1 MSALGPWHARGF
13 HSFSA
18 TSLLL
23 LASNCAA
30 PTPPA
35 TPVAAAPKSA
45 APAAAPKPAKE
56 RLLTLLR
63 ATARPAPVLDLLP
76 QAAQTVLETRLK
88 SVAPDQREQVL
99 RGELAQAVPLLHLK
113 AGGGSAA
120 ALLALATTPVATQE
134 LPLVFES
141 SPQSTDDERRRAVQ
155 LAHDLAA
162 RAAQHFLRDSVLDLA
177 NAPAAELPPL
187 LAALERAAVAAERPD
202 IARLALETWASSE
215 QSPAVLARLAAACAF
230 DQDEKGF
237 EQARSGV
244 PEGAP
249 EQARLQRLQQ
259 ALKARGSTDV
269 IVKGWALLEL
279 GRYAD
284 AQRALAPVVGKAKTN
299 LRVAAALA
307 IVAADGTA
315 CPGVPPQVG
324 SPRLCADAVT
334 VRAGL
339 TPALSDMDLAWQ
351 SGAGR
356 DAASAE
362 AYIGL
367 AHVVPWVT
375 SLAKASDATTLE
387 RDFSERYQALANVL
401 RELPEQKPLGVFAA
415 ALSAGVTAGL
425 HMSHGER
432 PQIDS
437 NRKQELWFA
446 ALAVEAAAPRLA
458 VSAVL
463 AADQPVLQLLPKAAP
478 PPLVSARAGLM
489 AWEAASSP
497 EPSVLEAA
505 KAALAEQLSVSP
517 KGSTESASA
526 VLLLAELDA
535 ATAPSERS
543 HRALAQIAGQLI
555 GEALPPE
562 LALRAV
568 LDAAGALERLGRNS
582 EALGVLR
589 KAAEIESLP
598 GPAADLL
605 VLIRAE
611 KLVMEWDVKKDPQR
625 TALAKALAALP
636 VGSAPPTIAFVL
648 GAWGSPKV
656 LRQGKQPPRAL
667 LDSRIGVRAAEL
679 MVKGA
684 LRGTRVSLRVSY
696 GFQTGVT
703 PEVTFDPMFVPL
715 VRPELIQKAL

>member
-1 MSALGPWHARGF
+1 
-13 HSFSA
+13 
-18 TSLLL
+18 
-23 LASNCAA
+23 
-30 PTPPA
+30 
-35 TPVAAAPKSA
+35 
-45 APAAAPKPAKE
+45 
-56 RLLTLLR
+56 
-63 ATARPAPVLDLLP
+63 
-76 QAAQTVLETRLK
+76 
-88 SVAPDQREQVL
+88 
-99 RGELAQAVPLLHLK
+99 
-113 AGGGSAA
+113 
-120 ALLALATTPVATQE
+120 
-134 LPLVFES
+134 
-141 SPQSTDDERRRAVQ
+141 VQ
-155 LAHDLAA
+155 
-162 RAAQHFLRDSVLDLA
+162 
-177 NAPAAELPPL
+177 
-187 LAALERAAVAAERPD
+187 
-202 IARLALETWASSE
+202 
-215 QSPAVLARLAAACAF
+215 
-230 DQDEKGF
+230 
-237 EQARSGV
+237 
-244 PEGAP
+244 
-249 EQARLQRLQQ
+249 
-259 ALKARGSTDV
+259 
-269 IVKGWALLEL
+269 
-279 GRYAD
+279 
-284 AQRALAPVVGKAKTN
+284 
-299 LRVAAALA
+299 
-307 IVAADGTA
+307 
-315 CPGVPPQVG
+315 PQVG

-351 SGAGR
+351 SGGGR

-375 SLAKASDATTLE
+375 SLAMASDATTLE
-387 RDFSERYQALANVL
+387 RDFSERYQALSNVL
-401 RELPEQKPLGVFAA
+401 RELPEQKALAVFAA

-425 HMSHGER
+425 HMPHGER

-446 ALAVEAAAPRLA
+446 ALGVEAAAPRLA

-463 AADQPVLQLLPKAAP
+463 AADQPVLPLLPKAAP
-478 PPLVSARAGLM
+478 QPLVSARAGLL
-489 AWEAASSP
+489 AWEAASNP

-505 KAALAEQLSVSP
+505 KAALAEQLSVSA
-517 KGSTESASA
+517 KGSTESANA
-526 VLLLAELDA
+526 VLLLAELEA

-555 GEALPPE
+555 GEALPPD

-568 LDAAGALERLGRNS
+568 LDAAGALERLGRGT

-611 KLVMEWDVKKDPQR
+611 KLVLEWDAKKDPQR
-625 TALAKALAALP
+625 SALAKALAALP
-636 VGSAPPTIAFVL
+636 AGSAPPTIAFVL

-656 LRQGKQPPRAL
+656 LRQAKQSPRAL
-667 LDSRIGVRAAEL
+667 LEDRIGVRAAEL